1 MNNDK
6 HLMTGFEGNSE
17 AGNSLNLSVTVV
29 VGQHS
34 KNFQLYNNPSSY
46 GDLPQQKIVLHTLNK

>member
-17 AGNSLNLSVTVV
+17 AGNSLNLGAMAVVSQHLRVTV
-29 VGQHS
+29 QC
-34 KNFQLYNNPSSY
+34 Y
-46 GDLPQQKIVLHTLNK
+46 TLTS